1 MYEKIVIFSRLEIPK
16 IDDFEWNYITDLSE
30 ISTDGAKLKIL
41 YTPGH
46 ADDHVCLWLED
57 EKILFSGD
65 NILGETTCVFDNYT
79 EYMKSLERLLNC
91 VKNLDAKIFPGHGGI
106 IHNAE
111 ERIRYYMDHRKLREN
126 QIIDQLCE

>member
-1 MYEKIVIFSRLEIPK
+1 M
-16 IDDFEWNYITDLSE
+16 
-30 ISTDGAKLKIL
+30 
-41 YTPGH
+41 
-46 ADDHVCLWLED
+46 CLWLED

-106 IHNAE
+106 IPNAE